1 MTADII
7 SLEERREDALATL
20 HEHRESYARHKRAAE
35 AGLRIGD
42 GIAAGVAFARFA
54 DALRAAGREVTDRD
68 IDRPLSLHAGEL
80 AEEVVA
86 RLRVATR
93 KARQ

>member
-20 HEHRESYARHKRAAE
+20 HEHRERYARHKRAAE
-35 AGLRIGD
+35 DSLRIED
-42 GIAAGVAFARFA
+42 GIAAVNAFAQFA

-68 IDRPLSLHAGEL
+68 IDRPMSLHAGEL

-86 RLRVATR
+86 RLRVAKR
-93 KARQ
+93 RARA

>member
-7 SLEERREDALATL
+7 SLEERREDALSTL
-20 HEHRESYARHKRAAE
+20 HEYRERYARHKRAVE
-35 AGLRIGD
+35 DGLRIGD
-42 GIAAGVAFARFA
+42 GIAAGEAFARFA

-86 RLRVATR
+86 RLRVAKR
-93 KARQ
+93 EARR